1 MWKKIAISGAIGA
14 AVLGSG
20 AAALAVSGSPTPG
33 TPASAAASTQAAG
46 GHKARSILKRAVHG
60 QFVTKNNNAS
70 GGFVTHD
77 VIRGTATAVSPT
89 SITVKASDNT
99 TQTYVVNSSTKV
111 RQRSNG
117 KAAASTIGAVHTGDD
132 VAVVGT
138 GTTTMTAT
146 GIVDLK
152 K

>member
-1 MWKKIAISGAIGA
+1 MEEDRNQRRHRRGGARQRRGGARGVRLDYPGYARADGGLDSGCRPAPGA
-14 AVLGSG
+14 SVLKH
-20 AAALAVSGSPTPG
+20 AL
-33 TPASAAASTQAAG
+33 
-46 GHKARSILKRAVHG
+46 HG

-77 VIRGTATAVSPT
+77 IIRGTATAVSPT
-89 SITVKASDNT
+89 SITVKAADNA

-117 KAAASTIGAVHTGDD
+117 KGSASTIGAVNTGDN
-132 VAVVGT
+132 VLVVGT
-138 GTTTMTAT
+138 GTSTMTAT
-146 GIVDLK
+146 GIVDVK